1 MSHKAQCANVH
12 TFGNAQLH
20 NTPNGCTL
28 PRTMEEEGGLKALA
42 GAVLGRTSPRTMGAH
57 SVQEACTLPAESAT
71 LMCGDSSGI
80 PGDLEAMIERM
91 GQFWGYCGEDYR
103 IIRELAAKDPGGWRL
118 LCLADAERWGWRVG
132 DGGTH
137 D

>member
-12 TFGNAQLH
+12 TVGNAQSH
-20 NTPNGCTL
+20 NASDGCTL
-28 PRTMEEEGGLKALA
+28 
-42 GAVLGRTSPRTMGAH
+42 PRTMGAH

-91 GQFWGYCGEDYR
+91 GEFWDYSDEDFR
-103 IIRELAAKDPGGWRL
+103 IIRDLAAKDPEGWRL
-118 LCLADAERWGWRVG
+118 LCLADAERWGWLVNK
-132 DGGTH
+132 GGIRA
-137 D
+137 